1 VQRLSCKRSLSTA
14 TGTGVEDFDL
24 LPNDEAATRK
34 GWKAKCLPK
43 TLAAW
48 RQTRAAAGCRG
59 YTIEGRRILLHLM
72 AGFKEDA
79 ETVRPFFE
87 DMKLLGLEV
96 PPWLLARSDC
106 GSMFC
111 TQAPNA
117 I

>member
-1 VQRLSCKRSLSTA
+1 
-14 TGTGVEDFDL
+14 VEDFDL
-24 LPNDEAATRK
+24 LPNDEATARK

-43 TLAAW
+43 TLEAS
-48 RQTRAAAGCRG
+48 RQTRAGAGCRG

-72 AGFKEDA
+72 VGSKEDA
-79 ETVRPFFE
+79 ETMTPFFE
-87 DMKLLGLEV
+87 DMKLFGLEV

-106 GSMFC
+106 GFMSC